1 MLTIIGI
8 CMLIVGSVGIFI
20 SLLLAFLW
28 KIPDLLDE
36 LSGRKAKRQI
46 TRMKELNIGT
56 GGIEG
61 ITTNELYEMINAS
74 GNLVW
79 GSLGTRSQNLEEEE
93 ERVKGKEK
101 VVEKVEVTTPVNK
114 VVENVGEVSEKKDER
129 VIQTESDI
137 EDSEIDIEENDDDE
151 VPTGNLIESGEDFS
165 SINSEK
171 VNVVVIEEQMSIKRG

>member
-1 MLTIIGI
+1 
-8 CMLIVGSVGIFI
+8 MLIVGAVGVFI

-79 GSLGTRSQNLEEEE
+79 GSLGTRSQNLEEDDEKK
-93 ERVKGKEK
+93 ERVE
-101 VVEKVEVTTPVNK
+101 VVTPVNK
-114 VVENVGEVSEKKDER
+114 VVENVSEVSEKSNEK
-129 VIQTESDI
+129 VIQSEPDI
-137 EDSEIDIEENDDDE
+137 EDSEIDIEEDDDDE
-151 VPTGNLIESGEDFS
+151 VPTGNLTESGEDFS

>member
-8 CMLIVGSVGIFI
+8 CMLIVGAVGVFI

-28 KIPDLLDE
+28 KIPDILDE

-79 GSLGTRSQNLEEEE
+79 GSLGTRSQNLEDDEKKE
-93 ERVKGKEK
+93 ERV
-101 VVEKVEVTTPVNK
+101 EVATPVNK
-114 VVENVGEVSEKKDER
+114 VVENVSEVSEKSNEK
-129 VIQTESDI
+129 VIQSEPDI
-137 EDSEIDIEENDDDE
+137 EDSEIDIEEDDDDE
-151 VPTGNLIESGEDFS
+151 VPTGNLTESGEDFS

>member
-8 CMLIVGSVGIFI
+8 CMLIVGAVGVFI

-79 GSLGTRSQNLEEEE
+79 GSLGTRSQNLEEDD
-93 ERVKGKEK
+93 GKKEDR
-101 VVEKVEVTTPVNK
+101 VEVATPVNK
-114 VVENVGEVSEKKDER
+114 VVENVSEVSEKSNEK
-129 VIQTESDI
+129 VIQSEPDI
-137 EDSEIDIEENDDDE
+137 EDSEIDIEEDDDDE
-151 VPTGNLIESGEDFS
+151 VPTGNLTESGEDFS

>member
-1 MLTIIGI
+1 
-8 CMLIVGSVGIFI
+8 MLIVGAVGVFI

-79 GSLGTRSQNLEEEE
+79 GSLGTRSQNLEEDDEKKE
-93 ERVKGKEK
+93 ERV
-101 VVEKVEVTTPVNK
+101 EVATPVNK
-114 VVENVGEVSEKKDER
+114 VVENISEVSEKSNEK
-129 VIQTESDI
+129 VIQSEPDI
-137 EDSEIDIEENDDDE
+137 EDSEIDIEEDDDDE
-151 VPTGNLIESGEDFS
+151 VPTGNLTESGEDFS

>member
-1 MLTIIGI
+1 
-8 CMLIVGSVGIFI
+8 MLIVGAVGVFI

-79 GSLGTRSQNLEEEE
+79 GSLGTRSQNLGDDEKKE
-93 ERVKGKEK
+93 ERV
-101 VVEKVEVTTPVNK
+101 EVATPVNR
-114 VVENVGEVSEKKDER
+114 VVENVSEVSEKSSEK
-129 VIQTESDI
+129 VIQSESDI
-137 EDSEIDIEENDDDE
+137 ENSEIDIEEDDDDE
-151 VPTGNLIESGEDFS
+151 VPTGNLTESGEDFS

>member
-1 MLTIIGI
+1 
-8 CMLIVGSVGIFI
+8 MLIVGAVGVFI

-79 GSLGTRSQNLEEEE
+79 GSLGTRSQNLEEDDEKKE
-93 ERVKGKEK
+93 ERV
-101 VVEKVEVTTPVNK
+101 EVATPVNK
-114 VVENVGEVSEKKDER
+114 AVENVSEVSEKSNEK
-129 VIQTESDI
+129 VIQSEPDI
-137 EDSEIDIEENDDDE
+137 EDSEIDIEEDDDDE
-151 VPTGNLIESGEDFS
+151 VPTGNLTESGEDFS

>member
-1 MLTIIGI
+1 
-8 CMLIVGSVGIFI
+8 MLIVGAVGVFI

-79 GSLGTRSQNLEEEE
+79 GSLGTRSQNLEEDD
-93 ERVKGKEK
+93 GKKEDR
-101 VVEKVEVTTPVNK
+101 VEVATPVNK
-114 VVENVGEVSEKKDER
+114 VVENVSEVSEKSSEK
-129 VIQTESDI
+129 VIQSEPDI
-137 EDSEIDIEENDDDE
+137 EDSEIDIEEDDDDE
-151 VPTGNLIESGEDFS
+151 VPTGNLTESGEDFS

-171 VNVVVIEEQMSIKRG
+171 VKVVVIEEQMSIKRG

>member
-1 MLTIIGI
+1 
-8 CMLIVGSVGIFI
+8 MLIVGAIGVFI

-79 GSLGTRSQNLEEEE
+79 GSLGTRSQNLEEDDEKK
-93 ERVKGKEK
+93 ERV
-101 VVEKVEVTTPVNK
+101 EVATPVNK
-114 VVENVGEVSEKKDER
+114 VVENVSEVSEKSNEK
-129 VIQTESDI
+129 VIQSEPDI
-137 EDSEIDIEENDDDE
+137 EDSEIDIEEDDDDE
-151 VPTGNLIESGEDFS
+151 VPTGNLTESGEDFS

>member
-1 MLTIIGI
+1 
-8 CMLIVGSVGIFI
+8 MLIVGAVGVFI

-79 GSLGTRSQNLEEEE
+79 GSLGTRSQNLEEDDEKKE
-93 ERVKGKEK
+93 ERV
-101 VVEKVEVTTPVNK
+101 EVATPVNK
-114 VVENVGEVSEKKDER
+114 VVENVSEVSEKSNEK
-129 VIQTESDI
+129 VIQSEPDI
-137 EDSEIDIEENDDDE
+137 EDSEIDIEEDDDDE
-151 VPTGNLIESGEDFS
+151 VPTGNLTESGEDFS

>member
-1 MLTIIGI
+1 
-8 CMLIVGSVGIFI
+8 MLIVGAVGVFI

-79 GSLGTRSQNLEEEE
+79 GSLGTRSQNLKEDDEKKE
-93 ERVKGKEK
+93 ERV
-101 VVEKVEVTTPVNK
+101 EVATPVNK
-114 VVENVGEVSEKKDER
+114 VVENVSEVSEKSNEK
-129 VIQTESDI
+129 VIQSEPDI
-137 EDSEIDIEENDDDE
+137 EDSEIDIEEDDDDE
-151 VPTGNLIESGEDFS
+151 VPTGNLTESGEDFS

>member
-79 GSLGTRSQNLEEEE
+79 GNLGTRSQNLEEDEK
-93 ERVKGKEK
+93 VKEK
-101 VVEKVEVTTPVNK
+101 VVTPVNK

-129 VIQTESDI
+129 VIQTEPDI

>member
-1 MLTIIGI
+1 
-8 CMLIVGSVGIFI
+8 MLIVGAVGVFI

-79 GSLGTRSQNLEEEE
+79 GSLGTRSQNLEDDEKKEEM
-93 ERVKGKEK
+93 
-101 VVEKVEVTTPVNK
+101 VEVATPVNR
-114 VVENVGEVSEKKDER
+114 VVENVSEVSEKSSEK
-129 VIQTESDI
+129 VIQSESDI
-137 EDSEIDIEENDDDE
+137 EDSEIDIEEDDDDE

>member
-8 CMLIVGSVGIFI
+8 CMLIVGAVGIFI

-46 TRMKELNIGT
+46 TSMKELNIGT

-93 ERVKGKEK
+93 EKVKEK
-101 VVEKVEVTTPVNK
+101 VVEKVDAVTPVNK
-114 VVENVGEVSEKKDER
+114 VTENAGEVSEKKDEK
-129 VIQTESDI
+129 VIQPESDI

>member
-8 CMLIVGSVGIFI
+8 CMLIVGAVGVFI

-79 GSLGTRSQNLEEEE
+79 GSLGTRSQNLEDD
-93 ERVKGKEK
+93 GKKEDR
-101 VVEKVEVTTPVNK
+101 VEVATPVNK
-114 VVENVGEVSEKKDER
+114 VVENVSEVSEKSNEK
-129 VIQTESDI
+129 VIQSEPDI
-137 EDSEIDIEENDDDE
+137 EDSEIDIEEDDDDE
-151 VPTGNLIESGEDFS
+151 VPTGNLTESGEDFS

>member
-1 MLTIIGI
+1 
-8 CMLIVGSVGIFI
+8 MLIVGSVGIFI

-79 GSLGTRSQNLEEEE
+79 GNLGTRSQNLEEEDE
-93 ERVKGKEK
+93 KVKGKEK
-101 VVEKVEVTTPVNK
+101 VVEKVEVASPVNK
-114 VVENVGEVSEKKDER
+114 VVENVGEVSEKKYER
-129 VIQTESDI
+129 VIQTKPDI
-137 EDSEIDIEENDDDE
+137 EDSEIDIEEDDDDE

-171 VNVVVIEEQMSIKRG
+171 VKVVVIEEQMSIKRG

>member
-8 CMLIVGSVGIFI
+8 CMLIVGAVGVFI

-79 GSLGTRSQNLEEEE
+79 GSLGTRSQNLEEDDKKKE
-93 ERVKGKEK
+93 ERV
-101 VVEKVEVTTPVNK
+101 EVATPVNK
-114 VVENVGEVSEKKDER
+114 VVENVSEISEKSNEK
-129 VIQTESDI
+129 VIQSEPDI
-137 EDSEIDIEENDDDE
+137 EDSEIDIEEDDDDE

>member
-8 CMLIVGSVGIFI
+8 CMLIVGAVGVFI

-79 GSLGTRSQNLEEEE
+79 GSLGTRSQNLEEDD
-93 ERVKGKEK
+93 GKKEDR
-101 VVEKVEVTTPVNK
+101 VEVATSVNK
-114 VVENVGEVSEKKDER
+114 VVENVSEVPEKSNEK
-129 VIQTESDI
+129 VIQSEPDI
-137 EDSEIDIEENDDDE
+137 EDSEIDIEEDDDDE
-151 VPTGNLIESGEDFS
+151 VPTGNLTESGEDFS

>member
-1 MLTIIGI
+1 
-8 CMLIVGSVGIFI
+8 MLIVGAVGVFI
-20 SLLLAFLW
+20 ALLLAFLW

-79 GSLGTRSQNLEEEE
+79 GSLGTRSQNLEDDEKEE
-93 ERVKGKEK
+93 ERV
-101 VVEKVEVTTPVNK
+101 EVATPVNR
-114 VVENVGEVSEKKDER
+114 VVENVSDVPEKGSEK
-129 VIQTESDI
+129 VIQSESDI
-137 EDSEIDIEENDDDE
+137 EDSEIDIEEDDDDE

-171 VNVVVIEEQMSIKRG
+171 INVVVIEEQMSIKRG

>member
-8 CMLIVGSVGIFI
+8 CMLIVGAVGVFI

-79 GSLGTRSQNLEEEE
+79 GSLGTRSQNLEEDDEKKE
-93 ERVKGKEK
+93 ERV
-101 VVEKVEVTTPVNK
+101 EVATPVNK
-114 VVENVGEVSEKKDER
+114 VVENVSEVSEKSNEK
-129 VIQTESDI
+129 VIQSEPDI
-137 EDSEIDIEENDDDE
+137 EDSEIDIEEDDDDE
-151 VPTGNLIESGEDFS
+151 VPTGNLTESGEDFS

>member
-8 CMLIVGSVGIFI
+8 CMLIVGAVGVFI

-79 GSLGTRSQNLEEEE
+79 GSLGTRSQNLEEDEKE
-93 ERVKGKEK
+93 ER
-101 VVEKVEVTTPVNK
+101 VEVTTPVNK
-114 VVENVGEVSEKKDER
+114 VVENVSEVSEKSNEK
-129 VIQTESDI
+129 VIPSEPDI
-137 EDSEIDIEENDDDE
+137 EDSEIDIEEDDDDE
-151 VPTGNLIESGEDFS
+151 VPTGNLTESGEDFS

>member
-8 CMLIVGSVGIFI
+8 CMLIVGAVGVFI

-79 GSLGTRSQNLEEEE
+79 GSLGTRSQNLEDDE
-93 ERVKGKEK
+93 KKE
-101 VVEKVEVTTPVNK
+101 VRVEVATPVNR
-114 VVENVGEVSEKKDER
+114 VVENVSEVSEKSSEK
-129 VIQTESDI
+129 VIQSESDI
-137 EDSEIDIEENDDDE
+137 EDSEIDIEEDDDDE

>member
-1 MLTIIGI
+1 
-8 CMLIVGSVGIFI
+8 MLIVGAVGVFI

-79 GSLGTRSQNLEEEE
+79 GSLGTRSQNLEEDDEKKE
-93 ERVKGKEK
+93 ERVE
-101 VVEKVEVTTPVNK
+101 VVTPVNK
-114 VVENVGEVSEKKDER
+114 VVENVSEVSEKSNEK
-129 VIQTESDI
+129 VIQSEPDI
-137 EDSEIDIEENDDDE
+137 EDSEIDIEEDDDDE
-151 VPTGNLIESGEDFS
+151 VPTGNLTESGEDFS

>member
-8 CMLIVGSVGIFI
+8 CMLIVGAVGVFI

-79 GSLGTRSQNLEEEE
+79 GSLGTRSQNLEEDDEKK
-93 ERVKGKEK
+93 ERV
-101 VVEKVEVTTPVNK
+101 EVATPVNK
-114 VVENVGEVSEKKDER
+114 VVENVSEVSEKSNEK
-129 VIQTESDI
+129 VIQSEPDI
-137 EDSEIDIEENDDDE
+137 EDSEIDIEEDDDDE
-151 VPTGNLIESGEDFS
+151 VPTGNLTESGEDFS

>member
-8 CMLIVGSVGIFI
+8 CMLIVGAVGVFI

-79 GSLGTRSQNLEEEE
+79 GSLGTRSQNLEEDDEKKE
-93 ERVKGKEK
+93 ERV
-101 VVEKVEVTTPVNK
+101 EVATPVNK
-114 VVENVGEVSEKKDER
+114 VVENVSEVSEKSNER
-129 VIQTESDI
+129 VIQSEPDI
-137 EDSEIDIEENDDDE
+137 EDSEIDIEEDDDDE
-151 VPTGNLIESGEDFS
+151 VPTGNLTESGEDFS

>member
-1 MLTIIGI
+1 
-8 CMLIVGSVGIFI
+8 MLIVGAVGVFI

-79 GSLGTRSQNLEEEE
+79 GSLGTRSQNLEEDEKE
-93 ERVKGKEK
+93 ER
-101 VVEKVEVTTPVNK
+101 VEVTTPVNK
-114 VVENVGEVSEKKDER
+114 VVENVSEVSEKSNEK
-129 VIQTESDI
+129 VIPSEPDI
-137 EDSEIDIEENDDDE
+137 EDSEIDIEEDDDDE
-151 VPTGNLIESGEDFS
+151 VPTGNLTESGEDFS

>member
-1 MLTIIGI
+1 
-8 CMLIVGSVGIFI
+8 MLIVGAVGVFI

-79 GSLGTRSQNLEEEE
+79 GSLGTRSQNLEEDDEKKE
-93 ERVKGKEK
+93 ERV
-101 VVEKVEVTTPVNK
+101 EVATPVNK
-114 VVENVGEVSEKKDER
+114 VVENISEVSEKSNEK
-129 VIQTESDI
+129 VIQSEPDI
-137 EDSEIDIEENDDDE
+137 EDSEIDIEEDDDDE
-151 VPTGNLIESGEDFS
+151 VPTGNLTESGEDFS
-165 SINSEK
+165 SINSER

>member
-8 CMLIVGSVGIFI
+8 CMLIVGAIGVFI

-79 GSLGTRSQNLEEEE
+79 GSLGTRSQNLEEDDEKK
-93 ERVKGKEK
+93 ERV
-101 VVEKVEVTTPVNK
+101 EVATPVNK
-114 VVENVGEVSEKKDER
+114 VVENVSEVSEKSNEK
-129 VIQTESDI
+129 VIQSEPDV
-137 EDSEIDIEENDDDE
+137 EDSEIDIEEDDDDE
-151 VPTGNLIESGEDFS
+151 VPTGNLTESGEDFS

>member
-8 CMLIVGSVGIFI
+8 CMLIVGAVGVFI

-93 ERVKGKEK
+93 KEEKEERE
-101 VVEKVEVTTPVNK
+101 
-114 VVENVGEVSEKKDER
+114 
-129 VIQTESDI
+129 
-137 EDSEIDIEENDDDE
+137 
-151 VPTGNLIESGEDFS
+151 LLL
-165 SINSEK
+165 
-171 VNVVVIEEQMSIKRG
+171 

>member
-1 MLTIIGI
+1 
-8 CMLIVGSVGIFI
+8 MLIVGAIGIFI

-93 ERVKGKEK
+93 EKVKEKEK
-101 VVEKVEVTTPVNK
+101 VVEKIDVVTPVN
-114 VVENVGEVSEKKDER
+114 GEVPEKKGEK
-129 VIQTESDI
+129 VIQTEPDI

>member
-8 CMLIVGSVGIFI
+8 CMLIVGSIGIFI

-79 GSLGTRSQNLEEEE
+79 GSLGTRSQNLEEEDE
-93 ERVKGKEK
+93 KVKEK
-101 VVEKVEVTTPVNK
+101 VVEKVEVVTPVNK

>member
-8 CMLIVGSVGIFI
+8 CMLIVGAVGVFI

-79 GSLGTRSQNLEEEE
+79 GSLGTRSQNLEDDEKE
-93 ERVKGKEK
+93 ERV
-101 VVEKVEVTTPVNK
+101 EVATPVNR
-114 VVENVGEVSEKKDER
+114 VVENVSEVSEKSSEK
-129 VIQTESDI
+129 VIQSESDI
-137 EDSEIDIEENDDDE
+137 EDSEIDIEEDDDDE
-151 VPTGNLIESGEDFS
+151 VPIGNLIESGEDFS

>member
-8 CMLIVGSVGIFI
+8 CMLIVGSIGIFI

-79 GSLGTRSQNLEEEE
+79 GSLGTRSQNLEEEDE
-93 ERVKGKEK
+93 KVKEK
-101 VVEKVEVTTPVNK
+101 VVEKVEVVTPVNK

-129 VIQTESDI
+129 VIQTE
-137 EDSEIDIEENDDDE
+137 
-151 VPTGNLIESGEDFS
+151 
-165 SINSEK
+165 
-171 VNVVVIEEQMSIKRG
+171 

>member
-8 CMLIVGSVGIFI
+8 CMLIVGAMGIFI

-93 ERVKGKEK
+93 EKVKEK
-101 VVEKVEVTTPVNK
+101 VVEKVDAVTPVN
-114 VVENVGEVSEKKDER
+114 GEVSEKKDEK
-129 VIQTESDI
+129 VIQTEPDI

>member
-8 CMLIVGSVGIFI
+8 CMLIVGAVGVFI

-79 GSLGTRSQNLEEEE
+79 GSLGTRSQNLEEDDEKKE
-93 ERVKGKEK
+93 ERVEIA
-101 VVEKVEVTTPVNK
+101 TPVNK
-114 VVENVGEVSEKKDER
+114 VVENVSEVSEKSNEK
-129 VIQTESDI
+129 VIQSEPDI
-137 EDSEIDIEENDDDE
+137 EDSEIDIEEDDDDE
-151 VPTGNLIESGEDFS
+151 VPTGNLTESGEDFS

>member
-8 CMLIVGSVGIFI
+8 CMLIVGAVGIFI
-20 SLLLAFLW
+20 SLLLAFFW

-93 ERVKGKEK
+93 EKVKEKEK
-101 VVEKVEVTTPVNK
+101 VDVVTPVN
-114 VVENVGEVSEKKDER
+114 GEVSEKKDEK
-129 VIQTESDI
+129 VIQTEPDI

>member
-1 MLTIIGI
+1 
-8 CMLIVGSVGIFI
+8 MLIVGAVGVFI

-79 GSLGTRSQNLEEEE
+79 GSLGTRSQNLEEDDEKK
-93 ERVKGKEK
+93 ERV
-101 VVEKVEVTTPVNK
+101 EVATPVNK
-114 VVENVGEVSEKKDER
+114 VVENVSEVSEKSNEK
-129 VIQTESDI
+129 VIQSEPDI
-137 EDSEIDIEENDDDE
+137 EDSEIDIEEDDDDE
-151 VPTGNLIESGEDFS
+151 VPTGNLTESGEDFS

>member
-1 MLTIIGI
+1 
-8 CMLIVGSVGIFI
+8 MLIVGAVGVFI

-79 GSLGTRSQNLEEEE
+79 GSLGTRSQNLEEDDGKKE
-93 ERVKGKEK
+93 ERV
-101 VVEKVEVTTPVNK
+101 EVATPVNK
-114 VVENVGEVSEKKDER
+114 VVENISEVSEKSNEK
-129 VIQTESDI
+129 VIQSEPDI
-137 EDSEIDIEENDDDE
+137 EDSEIDIEEDDDDE
-151 VPTGNLIESGEDFS
+151 VPTGNLTESGEDFS

>member
-1 MLTIIGI
+1 
-8 CMLIVGSVGIFI
+8 MLIVGAVGVFI

-79 GSLGTRSQNLEEEE
+79 GSLGTRSQNLEEDDEKKE
-93 ERVKGKEK
+93 ERV
-101 VVEKVEVTTPVNK
+101 EVATPVNK
-114 VVENVGEVSEKKDER
+114 VVENVSEVSEKSNEK
-129 VIQTESDI
+129 VIQSEPDV
-137 EDSEIDIEENDDDE
+137 EDSEIDIEEDDDDE
-151 VPTGNLIESGEDFS
+151 VPTGNLTESGEDFS

>member
-8 CMLIVGSVGIFI
+8 CMLIVGAVGIFI

-74 GNLVW
+74 GNLIW

-93 ERVKGKEK
+93 EKVKEKEK
-101 VVEKVEVTTPVNK
+101 VVEKVDAVTPVN
-114 VVENVGEVSEKKDER
+114 GEASEKKDEK
-129 VIQTESDI
+129 VIQTEPDI
-137 EDSEIDIEENDDDE
+137 EDSEIDLEENDDDE

>member
-1 MLTIIGI
+1 
-8 CMLIVGSVGIFI
+8 MLIVGAVGVFI

-79 GSLGTRSQNLEEEE
+79 GSLGTRSQNLEEDDEKKE
-93 ERVKGKEK
+93 ERVEIA
-101 VVEKVEVTTPVNK
+101 TPVNK
-114 VVENVGEVSEKKDER
+114 VVENVSEVSEKSNEK
-129 VIQTESDI
+129 VIQSEPDI
-137 EDSEIDIEENDDDE
+137 EDSEIDIEEDDDDE
-151 VPTGNLIESGEDFS
+151 VPTGNLTESGEDFS